1 MLLRPGHHE
10 FAQWEGDAEALQRT
24 KMVSSRAAVGID
36 LRLYH
41 EMPMTVGSSTAS
53 AEDGSKAGGLTRI
66 HSSRTYDLPGKG
78 SLGHHL
84 EGDSGAHL

>member
-1 MLLRPGHHE
+1 
-10 FAQWEGDAEALQRT
+10 
-24 KMVSSRAAVGID
+24 MVSSRAAVRID

-41 EMPMTVGSSTAS
+41 EMSATVGSSTAATG

-84 EGDSGAHL
+84 ERDSGAHL